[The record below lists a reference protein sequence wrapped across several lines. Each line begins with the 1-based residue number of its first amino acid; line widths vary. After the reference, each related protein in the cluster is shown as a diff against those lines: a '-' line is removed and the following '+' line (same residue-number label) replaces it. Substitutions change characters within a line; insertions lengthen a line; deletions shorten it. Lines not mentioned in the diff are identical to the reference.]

1 MSQMVI
7 SNIEEEVLA
16 VSLRRRRDQLN
27 EIVDAFE
34 RRDISVNEI
43 NESLKNL
50 EEQLRSL
57 RKRGPLARS

>member
-16 VSLRRRRDQLN
+16 VSLRRQRDHFN

-34 RRDISVNEI
+34 RRDISTDEI
-43 NESLKNL
+43 KESLKNL
-50 EEQLRSL
+50 EERLRGL